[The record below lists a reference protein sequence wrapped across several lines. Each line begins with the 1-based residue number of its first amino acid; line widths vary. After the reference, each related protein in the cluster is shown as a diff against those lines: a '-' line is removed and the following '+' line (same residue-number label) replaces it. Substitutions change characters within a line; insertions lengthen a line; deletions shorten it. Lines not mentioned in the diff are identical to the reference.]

1 MKKSFLHSFPYLLL
15 FLFAGLLLLE
25 SAFLPEL
32 LGKIPERG
40 SEAADYVPV
49 TETLF
54 LERGDGTYTLAE
66 AVYPKGYQDSMPL
79 VAIGHGFTGNRNSGG
94 AAELAAR
101 LASRGIASVRMD
113 FDPYTRPAKDSPQ
126 THAYTLSS
134 MQADLLRGISYMRGH
149 HDIDTDRIGL
159 YARSMGGRVAMTMA
173 NEQSGGYDYCALA
186 LVAPAGN
193 RNAMIDYMGGQN
205 AWEQMKETAAADGY
219 ILHQGLKLTP
229 QWFAEFEAYDPCQH
243 GDRFGD
249 KPVLVIRNTLDY
261 VVTPKTSLECAQ
273 AYKNSHV
280 ITVKTDNYHG
290 YEMSYPDSALKEQ
303 LMTAITDHFAAAFF
317 TQTDT
322 ADTRL

>member
-66 AVYPKGYQDSMPL
+66 AVYPKGYQGSMPL

-134 MQADLLRGISYMRGH
+134 MQTDLLRGIGYSLLPTITSLSGICLLRIVWLYTAFAASPTLDTLYLSYPV
-149 HDIDTDRIGL
+149 
-159 YARSMGGRVAMTMA
+159 SW
-173 NEQSGGYDYCALA
+173 AL
-186 LVAPAGN
+186 
-193 RNAMIDYMGGQN
+193 
-205 AWEQMKETAAADGY
+205 T
-219 ILHQGLKLTP
+219 
-229 QWFAEFEAYDPCQH
+229 FA
-243 GDRFGD
+243 
-249 KPVLVIRNTLDY
+249 VLVTIFTVLWKKVQKRY
-261 VVTPKTSLECAQ
+261 TPEEL
-273 AYKNSHV
+273 
-280 ITVKTDNYHG
+280 
-290 YEMSYPDSALKEQ
+290 
-303 LMTAITDHFAAAFF
+303 AA
-317 TQTDT
+317 
-322 ADTRL
+322 R

>member
-40 SEAADYVPV
+40 SEAAGYVPV

-66 AVYPKGYQDSMPL
+66 AVYPKGYPGSMPL

-134 MQADLLRGISYMRGH
+134 MQADLLRGIGYMCGH
-149 HDIDTDRIGL
+149 HAIDTQNIGL
-159 YARSMGGRVAMTMA
+159 YARSIGR
-173 NEQSGGYDYCALA
+173 
-186 LVAPAGN
+186 P
-193 RNAMIDYMGGQN
+193 RR
-205 AWEQMKETAAADGY
+205 DG
-219 ILHQGLKLTP
+219 HGKR
-229 QWFAEFEAYDPCQH
+229 AE
-243 GDRFGD
+243 R
-249 KPVLVIRNTLDY
+249 
-261 VVTPKTSLECAQ
+261 
-273 AYKNSHV
+273 
-280 ITVKTDNYHG
+280 
-290 YEMSYPDSALKEQ
+290 
-303 LMTAITDHFAAAFF
+303 
-317 TQTDT
+317 
-322 ADTRL
+322 RL